1 MRHHEWSGMD
11 MRPTSFHIRT
21 LMLWIA
27 LLAIA
32 LTAWVLVLPCWQYHQ
47 SIKTLTG

>member
-1 MRHHEWSGMD
+1 
-11 MRPTSFHIRT
+11 MRPTSVHIRT
-21 LMLWIA
+21 LMTLIA

-32 LTAWVLVLPCWQYHQ
+32 LAAWVLVPPWWEHHQ